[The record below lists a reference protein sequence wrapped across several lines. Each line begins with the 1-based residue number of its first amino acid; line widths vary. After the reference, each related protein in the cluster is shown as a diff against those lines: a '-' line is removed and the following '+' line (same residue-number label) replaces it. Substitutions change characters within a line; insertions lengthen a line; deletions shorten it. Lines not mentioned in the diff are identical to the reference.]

1 MRGRQSMNRSTKMA
15 FAIFVVAVVLML
27 ALAAYGYF
35 SGVWM
40 AEFD

>member
-1 MRGRQSMNRSTKMA
+1 LGTIFGAVDMA
-15 FAIFVVAVVLML
+15 ATFF
-27 ALAAYGYF
+27 AAYGYF

>member
-1 MRGRQSMNRSTKMA
+1 MDRSTKMA
-15 FAIFVVAVVLML
+15 FIIFVVVVVLML

-40 AEFD
+40 AEFDKAG